1 MPRPPMPV
9 GSHGNISVSGEP
21 GEYIARTLFRDLD
34 GQVRKVERKGRTK
47 GKATENLREALRK
60 RARPGAAITGDTR
73 IRDVAPQ
80 WLAAIET
87 AAEAG
92 ERSPTTAEHYRR
104 QLGRTVLPG
113 VGELRLREATVPV
126 LDAFIQ
132 TVHTQRGP
140 AAAKLSRSVL
150 SGILGVAVRHGAI
163 PSNPVRDLSRIS
175 IGRRKATR
183 ALTLAECR
191 AWLAQLRADTAAVEK
206 DLPDLCLFM
215 IGTGVRIGEAL
226 AVVWPDI
233 DLDAGT
239 VNVSHTLIRV
249 TGVGLVRKSTK
260 TETGDRLLIL
270 PGFLRSMLRR
280 RVDDAPGP
288 LFPDTLGGWRD
299 PSNTRAAFR
308 HARGSEGFAWVTS
321 HVFRKTCATV
331 LDAAGQSPRAVADQL
346 GHAHISTTQDHY
358 FGRRIANPAA
368 ADALDLWHDQEDSG
382 E

>member
-1 MPRPPMPV
+1 MPV
-9 GSHGNISVSGEP
+9 GSHGNIRVTGEP
-21 GEYIARTLFRDLD
+21 GNYVARTLFRDLD
-34 GQVRKVERKGRTK
+34 GQARQVERRGRTK
-47 GKATENLREALRK
+47 GKATESLREALRQ
-60 RARPGAAITGDTR
+60 RARPGTTITGESR
-73 IRDVAPQ
+73 VREVAPQ
-80 WLAAIET
+80 WLAAIHK
-87 AAEAG
+87 AADAG
-92 ERSPTTAEHYRR
+92 ERSPTTAEHYGR
-104 QLGRTVLPG
+104 QLDRTVLPG

-126 LDAFIQ
+126 LDAFLQ
-132 TVHTQRGP
+132 TVHATRGP
-140 AAAKLSRSVL
+140 AAAKLTRSVL

-163 PSNPVRDLSRIS
+163 PSNPVRDLGRIS
-175 IGRRKATR
+175 ASRRKPTR

-191 AWLAQLRADTAAVEK
+191 AWLAQLRADKAAVEK

-226 AVVWPDI
+226 AVAWPDV

-239 VNVSHTLIRV
+239 VNISHTLIRV

-260 TETGDRLLIL
+260 TATGDRVLNL
-270 PGFLRSMLRR
+270 PRFLVTMLEQRIG
-280 RVDDAPGP
+280 DAPGP
-288 LFPDTLGGWRD
+288 VFPDTLGGWRD

-308 HARGSEGFAWVTS
+308 HARGSDGFAWVTS

-331 LDAAGQSPRAVADQL
+331 LDAAGQTPRAVADQL

-368 ADALDLWHDQEDSG
+368 ATALDVWHDQEDSH